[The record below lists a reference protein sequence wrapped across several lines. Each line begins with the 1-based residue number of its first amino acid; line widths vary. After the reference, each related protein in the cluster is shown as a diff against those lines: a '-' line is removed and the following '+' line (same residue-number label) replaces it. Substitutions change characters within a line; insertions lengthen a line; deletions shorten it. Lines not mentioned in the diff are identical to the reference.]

1 MRAFQRGIK
10 KFFVLTLS
18 EKVWS
23 LSFRDFETSWER
35 SSQSPDLVQ
44 ISKTFITALI
54 QAGVAGFWKK

>member
-54 QAGVAGFWKK
+54 QGGVAGFWKK